1 MFYLKVLFFGTYRY
15 FISLGVFMTILL
27 QIRYQ
32 SENPK
37 YAFMSDTNLIASLK
51 NGYVTENISKYY
63 FFSGMCIEVLFFL
76 LSAVAYRFRKMDYS
90 PKAQPEKY
98 VSEEA
103 KNSLGVLFVY
113 MFLIVL
119 VYIFSMP
126 RKYDPI
132 LIDQTFVFLVA
143 QFSLGFFLVQTTC
156 KKVIKHSLTNIDSTF
171 CCICFFGILFLNSYD
186 NVTYDPILSYFL
198 VFSGTIIFLI
208 RNCYFI
214 YLIKNKK
221 IMFTDE
227 IDTINKFFGSYEI
240 KK

>member
-1 MFYLKVLFFGTYRY
+1 MFYLRVLFFGTYRY

-27 QIRYQ
+27 QIRFQ

-37 YAFMSDTNLIASLK
+37 YAVVVDANLITSLK

-63 FFSGMCIEVLFFL
+63 FFSGMCIAMLFFL
-76 LSAVAYRFRKMDYS
+76 LSAVAYRFRKMNYNT
-90 PKAQPEKY
+90 ENY
-98 VSEEA
+98 IA
-103 KNSLGVLFVY
+103 KETKDSLGVLFVY

-126 RKYDPI
+126 KKYDPI
-132 LIDQTFVFLVA
+132 LIDQTFVFMVA
-143 QFSLGFFLVQTTC
+143 QFSLGFFLVQISC
-156 KKVIKHSLTNIDSTF
+156 KKAIEYSLTNIDSAF

-186 NVTYDPILSYFL
+186 NVVYDPILSYFL

-208 RNCYFI
+208 RNCYFL
-214 YLIKNKK
+214 YLIKTKK
-221 IMFTDE
+221 IMFRDE
-227 IDTINKFFGSYEI
+227 NDTIKKFFGNYEV

>member
-1 MFYLKVLFFGTYRY
+1 VFYLRVLFFGTYRY

-27 QIRYQ
+27 QIRFQ

-37 YAFMSDTNLIASLK
+37 YAFVVDANLITSLK

-63 FFSGMCIEVLFFL
+63 FFSGMCIAMLFFL
-76 LSAVAYRFRKMDYS
+76 LSAVAYRFRKMNYNT
-90 PKAQPEKY
+90 ENY
-98 VSEEA
+98 IA
-103 KNSLGVLFVY
+103 KETKDSLGVLFVY

-126 RKYDPI
+126 KKYDPI
-132 LIDQTFVFLVA
+132 LIDQTFVFMVA
-143 QFSLGFFLVQTTC
+143 QFSLGFFLVQISC
-156 KKVIKHSLTNIDSTF
+156 KKAIEYSLTNIDSAF

-186 NVTYDPILSYFL
+186 NVVYDPILSYFL

-208 RNCYFI
+208 RNCYFL
-214 YLIKNKK
+214 YLIKTKK
-221 IMFTDE
+221 IMFRDE
-227 IDTINKFFGSYEI
+227 NDTIKKFFGNYEV

>member
-1 MFYLKVLFFGTYRY
+1 VFYLRVLFFGTYRY

-27 QIRYQ
+27 QIRFQ

-37 YAFMSDTNLIASLK
+37 YAFVVDANLITSLK

-63 FFSGMCIEVLFFL
+63 FFSGMCIAMLFFL
-76 LSAVAYRFRKMDYS
+76 LSAVAYRFRKMNYNT
-90 PKAQPEKY
+90 ENY
-98 VSEEA
+98 IA
-103 KNSLGVLFVY
+103 KETKDSLGVLFVY

-126 RKYDPI
+126 KKYDPI
-132 LIDQTFVFLVA
+132 LIDQTFVFMVA
-143 QFSLGFFLVQTTC
+143 QFSLGFFLVQISC
-156 KKVIKHSLTNIDSTF
+156 KKAIEYSLTNIDSAF

-186 NVTYDPILSYFL
+186 NVVYDPILSYFL

-208 RNCYFI
+208 RNCYFL
-214 YLIKNKK
+214 YLIKTKK
-221 IMFTDE
+221 IMFSDE
-227 IDTINKFFGSYEI
+227 NDTIKKFFGNYEV

>member
-1 MFYLKVLFFGTYRY
+1 
-15 FISLGVFMTILL
+15 
-27 QIRYQ
+27 
-32 SENPK
+32 
-37 YAFMSDTNLIASLK
+37 
-51 NGYVTENISKYY
+51 
-63 FFSGMCIEVLFFL
+63 
-76 LSAVAYRFRKMDYS
+76 
-90 PKAQPEKY
+90 
-98 VSEEA
+98 
-103 KNSLGVLFVY
+103 
-113 MFLIVL
+113 
-119 VYIFSMP
+119 MP
-126 RKYDPI
+126 RKHDPI

-156 KKVIKHSLTNIDSTF
+156 KKAIKHSLTNIDSTF

>member
-1 MFYLKVLFFGTYRY
+1 MFYLRVLFFGTYRY

-27 QIRYQ
+27 QIRFQ

-37 YAFMSDTNLIASLK
+37 YAFVVDANLITSLK

-63 FFSGMCIEVLFFL
+63 FFSGMCIAMLFFL
-76 LSAVAYRFRKMDYS
+76 LSAVAYRFRKMNYNT
-90 PKAQPEKY
+90 ENY
-98 VSEEA
+98 IA
-103 KNSLGVLFVY
+103 KETKDSLGVLFVY

-126 RKYDPI
+126 KKYDPI
-132 LIDQTFVFLVA
+132 LIDQTFVFMVA
-143 QFSLGFFLVQTTC
+143 QFSLGFFLVQISY
-156 KKVIKHSLTNIDSTF
+156 KKAIEYSLTNIDSAF

-186 NVTYDPILSYFL
+186 NVVYDPILSYFL

-208 RNCYFI
+208 RNCYFL
-214 YLIKNKK
+214 YLIKTKK
-221 IMFTDE
+221 IMFRE
-227 IDTINKFFGSYEI
+227 ENDTIKKFFGNYEV

>member
-1 MFYLKVLFFGTYRY
+1 VFYLRVLFFGTYRY

-27 QIRYQ
+27 QIRFQ

-37 YAFMSDTNLIASLK
+37 YAFVVDANLITSLK

-63 FFSGMCIEVLFFL
+63 FFSGMCIAMLFFL
-76 LSAVAYRFRKMDYS
+76 LSAVAYRFRKMNYNT
-90 PKAQPEKY
+90 ENY
-98 VSEEA
+98 IA
-103 KNSLGVLFVY
+103 KETKDSLGVLFVY

-126 RKYDPI
+126 KKYDPI
-132 LIDQTFVFLVA
+132 LIDQTFVFMVA
-143 QFSLGFFLVQTTC
+143 QFSLGFFLVQISY
-156 KKVIKHSLTNIDSTF
+156 KKAIEYSLTNIDSAF

-186 NVTYDPILSYFL
+186 NVVYDPILSYFL

-208 RNCYFI
+208 RNCYFL
-214 YLIKNKK
+214 YLIKTKK
-221 IMFTDE
+221 IMFRDE
-227 IDTINKFFGSYEI
+227 NDTIKKFFGNYEV

>member
-1 MFYLKVLFFGTYRY
+1 MFYLRVLFFGTYRY

-27 QIRYQ
+27 QIRFQ

-37 YAFMSDTNLIASLK
+37 YAFVVDANLITSLK

-63 FFSGMCIEVLFFL
+63 FFSGMCIAMLFFL
-76 LSAVAYRFRKMDYS
+76 LSAVAYRFRKMNYNT
-90 PKAQPEKY
+90 ENY
-98 VSEEA
+98 IA
-103 KNSLGVLFVY
+103 KETKDSLGVLFVY

-126 RKYDPI
+126 KKYDPI
-132 LIDQTFVFLVA
+132 LIDQTFVFMVA
-143 QFSLGFFLVQTTC
+143 QFSLGFFLVQISC
-156 KKVIKHSLTNIDSTF
+156 KKAIEYSLTNIDSAF

-186 NVTYDPILSYFL
+186 NVVYDPILSYFL

-208 RNCYFI
+208 RNCYFL
-214 YLIKNKK
+214 YLIKTKK
-221 IMFTDE
+221 IMFRDE
-227 IDTINKFFGSYEI
+227 NDTIKKFFGNYEV

>member
-1 MFYLKVLFFGTYRY
+1 MFYLRVLFFGTYRY

-27 QIRYQ
+27 QIRFQ

-37 YAFMSDTNLIASLK
+37 YAFVVDANLITSLK

-63 FFSGMCIEVLFFL
+63 FFSGMCIAMLFFL
-76 LSAVAYRFRKMDYS
+76 LSAVAYRFRKMNYNT
-90 PKAQPEKY
+90 ENY
-98 VSEEA
+98 IA
-103 KNSLGVLFVY
+103 KETKDSLGVLFVY

-126 RKYDPI
+126 KKYDPI
-132 LIDQTFVFLVA
+132 LIDQTFVFMVA
-143 QFSLGFFLVQTTC
+143 QFSLGFFLVQISC
-156 KKVIKHSLTNIDSTF
+156 KKAIEYSLTNIDSAF

-186 NVTYDPILSYFL
+186 NVVYDPILSYFL

-208 RNCYFI
+208 RNCYFL
-214 YLIKNKK
+214 YLIKTKK
-221 IMFTDE
+221 IMFSDE
-227 IDTINKFFGSYEI
+227 NDTIKKFFGNYEV

>member
-1 MFYLKVLFFGTYRY
+1 MFYLRVLFFGTYRY

-27 QIRYQ
+27 QIRFQ

-37 YAFMSDTNLIASLK
+37 YAFVVDANLITSLK

-63 FFSGMCIEVLFFL
+63 FFSGMCIAMLFFL
-76 LSAVAYRFRKMDYS
+76 LSAVAYRFRKMNYNT
-90 PKAQPEKY
+90 ENY
-98 VSEEA
+98 IA
-103 KNSLGVLFVY
+103 KETKDSLGVLFVY

-126 RKYDPI
+126 KKYDPI
-132 LIDQTFVFLVA
+132 LIDQTFVFMVA
-143 QFSLGFFLVQTTC
+143 QFSLGFFLVQISY
-156 KKVIKHSLTNIDSTF
+156 KKAIEYSLTNIDSAF

-186 NVTYDPILSYFL
+186 NVVYDPILSYFL

-208 RNCYFI
+208 RNCYFL
-214 YLIKNKK
+214 YLIKTKK
-221 IMFTDE
+221 IMFRDE
-227 IDTINKFFGSYEI
+227 NDTIKKFFGNYEV